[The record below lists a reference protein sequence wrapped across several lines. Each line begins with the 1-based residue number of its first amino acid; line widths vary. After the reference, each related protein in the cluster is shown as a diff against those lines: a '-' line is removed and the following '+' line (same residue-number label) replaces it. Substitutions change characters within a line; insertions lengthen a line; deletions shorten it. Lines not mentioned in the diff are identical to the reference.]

1 MRGRMGLR
9 FVLLVLSV
17 VAVPAVLAAVGGDP
31 AGQKQAVRLIVDYG
45 DGVEK
50 HFTAIPWKKGM
61 TVLEALKA
69 AASHRHGIVFKHRGR
84 GETALL
90 TQIDDLKNAGAGAD
104 RKNWIYWVNE
114 KPADKSFG
122 LYALRPKD
130 VVRWKYATYRFD

>member
-1 MRGRMGLR
+1 MHRRMSFR
-9 FVLLVLSV
+9 FVLLVLPA
-17 VAVPAVLAAVGGDP
+17 VAVPAVLAGVVGDP
-31 AGQKQAVRLIVDYG
+31 AGRKQVVRLIVDYG

-61 TVLEALKA
+61 TVLATLNA
-69 AASHRHGIVFKHRGR
+69 AASHRHGIVFKHKGR

-122 LYALRPKD
+122 LYGLKPKD
-130 VVRWKYATYRFD
+130 VVRWKYTTYRFD